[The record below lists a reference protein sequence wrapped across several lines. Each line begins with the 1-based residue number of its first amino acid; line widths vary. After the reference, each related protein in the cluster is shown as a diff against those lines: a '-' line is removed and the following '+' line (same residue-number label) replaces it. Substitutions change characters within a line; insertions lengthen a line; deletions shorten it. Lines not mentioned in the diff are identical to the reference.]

1 MKRLS
6 VGLAVLALALALPG
20 LVRAAEVTG
29 RVVDDT
35 GAVLPGATVTL
46 TGPAGTRTAT
56 TGPNGRYALQN
67 LPAGTYSL
75 SVTLSGFVKGARD
88 NVMVQDPSTEVAE
101 VALAIAGF
109 GETMTVTGRGIES
122 TITNAPV
129 TMSVIPAE
137 VIENAPS
144 QNLGDLLRT
153 VPGVNVIQMSARDI
167 NLTARQSTSTL
178 ATSQLTLLDGR
189 SIYLDFFGLVLW
201 DLVPSNPNE
210 IKQIEVVRGP
220 ASAVW
225 GANALT
231 GVVNIITKSPRE
243 AQGITLS
250 LTGGIF
256 GREGGSREADGTG
269 QAWGG
274 SLSINQAPNDHFSWR
289 LSGGYYDSDPYSR
302 PTGIVP
308 ISHHP
313 LDPSIITG
321 GAPYPTDCSRA
332 NDPTCPPGGFEN
344 QGTKQ
349 PKVDGRADW
358 DFESS
363 GGTLTIQG
371 GYAGT
376 EGIVHTGIGPFDLQ
390 NGSYMGYGRIG
401 YTQGALKVASFV
413 NFLDADAPNLLLTD
427 PATLRPVALNFKT
440 QTYDFDVSHFSVVDG
455 LGGQHIL
462 SYGGNAR
469 RNNFEITLTPDV
481 EDRNEFGLYLQDE
494 FHAGGFRLTAGVRA
508 DKFGNLDDWV
518 LSPRVT
524 VMYKPAEAHA
534 LRVSF
539 NRAFRSPSAVNNY
552 LDQNIFAPTLV
563 DLRALAPL
571 APPPLQ
577 QMISS
582 PFNLVVRNVGNR
594 VGSTSGTTTLKQES
608 LNAWEVS
615 YTGTFNDKTTVG
627 VALYQNDSNDNIN
640 FTQVLP
646 SPEFPQGIVPP
657 FDVYSPDTAP
667 PVIGINQ
674 QGIPVSGPLL
684 IGFLAQVNQIL
695 PPQARIFLPRTVS
708 TYLNLGPLRQR
719 GFELSLDH
727 RFSPR
732 FTATANYSFQ
742 DTPEPLEPDP
752 GQLPY
757 PNQEVGIPSR
767 HRFNVGFNFD
777 SDRFLG
783 NAMLTYTDKAFWVDV
798 LSAPYYGQTDAFTL
812 LNATFGVKFADG
824 KAVLLFKGTN
834 LLNQTVQQHIFGD
847 ILRASGFAELRLSF

>member
-6 VGLAVLALALALPG
+6 VGLAAFALALALPG
-20 LVRAAEVTG
+20 LVFAADVTG

-46 TGPAGTRTAT
+46 SGPGGTRTTT
-56 TGPNGRYALQN
+56 TGPNGGYALQN
-67 LPAGTYSL
+67 VPAGTYSL

-88 NVMVQDPSTEVAE
+88 NVSVQDPSTEVAE

-109 GETMTVTGRGIES
+109 GETLTITSGLES
-122 TITNAPV
+122 TITNAPA
-129 TMSVIPAE
+129 TMSVITSEA
-137 VIENAPS
+137 IANAPS
-144 QNLGDLLRT
+144 QGLGELLRN
-153 VPGVNVIQMSARDI
+153 VPGVNVIQMSARDV

-231 GVVNIITKSPRE
+231 GVVNIISKTPRE
-243 AQGITLS
+243 AEGITLS
-250 LTGGIF
+250 LTGGSF
-256 GREGGSREADGTG
+256 GRGGGSREDDGSG

-274 SLSINQAPNDHFSWR
+274 SISINQAPNDHFSWR
-289 LSGGYYDSDPYSR
+289 LSAGYYDSDPYSR
-302 PTGIVP
+302 PTGSVP
-308 ISHHP
+308 VSTHP
-313 LDPSIITG
+313 LDSSIVTG
-321 GAPYPTDCSRA
+321 GAPYPTDCS
-332 NDPTCPPGGFEN
+332 PGTPNCRPGSFEN

-349 PKVDGRADW
+349 PKFDGRADW

-363 GGTLTIQG
+363 GGRLTFQG

-390 NGSYMGYGRIG
+390 NGSYMGYGRVG
-401 YTQGALKVASFV
+401 YTQGALKIAGFA
-413 NFLDADAPNLLLTD
+413 NFLDAEAPNLLLTD
-427 PATLRPVALNFKT
+427 PATLAPVALNF
-440 QTYDFDVSHFSVVDG
+440 QTETFDLDARHSTVVSG
-455 LGGQHIL
+455 LGGEHVF

-481 EDRNEFGLYLQDE
+481 EDRNEFGVFLQDE
-494 FHAGGFRLTAGVRA
+494 FHAGQFRLTAGVRA
-508 DKFGNLDDWV
+508 DKFGNLEDWV
-518 LSPRVT
+518 FSPRVT
-524 VMYKPAEAHA
+524 AMFKPSESHA

-552 LDQNIFAPTLV
+552 LDQAIFSPTTV

-571 APPPLQ
+571 APQPLQ
-577 QMISS
+577 AMISS

-594 VGSTSGTTTLKQES
+594 VGSTTGTTPLVEEQ
-608 LNAWEVS
+608 LDAWEVS

-627 VALYQNDSNDNIN
+627 IALYQNDSKDNIN
-640 FTQVLP
+640 FTSVLP
-646 SPEFPQGIVPP
+646 GPDFPRGVTPP
-657 FDVYSPDTAP
+657 LDFYNQATAP
-667 PVIGINQ
+667 TVIGINQ

-684 IGFLAQVNQIL
+684 IGFLAQVNPLLVAQGRA
-695 PPQARIFLPRTVS
+695 PVVLPRTVS

-727 RFSPR
+727 RFSRR
-732 FTATANYSFQ
+732 FTATANYSWQ
-742 DTPEPLEPDP
+742 DTPEPLEADADEIA
-752 GQLPY
+752 Y
-757 PNQEVGIPSR
+757 PTGEVGIPSE

-798 LSAPYYGQTDAFTL
+798 LTAPFHGQTDAFTL
-812 LNATFGVKFADG
+812 LNASFGVKFADG
-824 KAVLLFKGTN
+824 KAIVLLKGTN
-834 LLNQTVQQHIFGD
+834 LLNQTIQQHIYGD